1 MRKRIRTNSVKV
13 VIEQVAQEQQD
24 KYSRQNKLF
33 GEAVKSI
40 MNELHISW
48 EEAKIEYRK
57 RRCASSI
64 KREFKVLI
72 NYIIKPENRSKF
84 LPLLMPL
91 VRTTKKGHF
100 VKFYTEQ
107 AIQKVVKLKMSKDM
121 DYLTAFNALNA
132 KKLIEA

>member
-1 MRKRIRTNSVKV
+1 MLTNFNFIYMRKRIRTNSVKV

-64 KREFKVLI
+64 KREFNLI
-72 NYIIKPENRSKF
+72 
-84 LPLLMPL
+84 
-91 VRTTKKGHF
+91 
-100 VKFYTEQ
+100 
-107 AIQKVVKLKMSKDM
+107 
-121 DYLTAFNALNA
+121 
-132 KKLIEA
+132 